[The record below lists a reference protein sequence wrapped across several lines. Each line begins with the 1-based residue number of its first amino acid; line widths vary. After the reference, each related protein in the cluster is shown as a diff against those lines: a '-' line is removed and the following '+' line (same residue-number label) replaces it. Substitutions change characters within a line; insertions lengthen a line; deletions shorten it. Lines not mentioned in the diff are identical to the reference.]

1 MALPRDGITPTS
13 YIRLGACCFAK
24 GIMYEHREEGR
35 QAGRQ
40 QRRFLVAFSDQ
51 TSFFLSMTVAYSDS
65 HPALYVVH
73 GRAKPVFRGQPSIGS
88 TD

>member
-1 MALPRDGITPTS
+1 
-13 YIRLGACCFAK
+13 
-24 GIMYEHREEGR
+24 MYEHREEGR

-73 GRAKPVFRGQPSIGS
+73 GRAKPVLRGPNS
-88 TD
+88 TDPNLFHHGYTSYRAG